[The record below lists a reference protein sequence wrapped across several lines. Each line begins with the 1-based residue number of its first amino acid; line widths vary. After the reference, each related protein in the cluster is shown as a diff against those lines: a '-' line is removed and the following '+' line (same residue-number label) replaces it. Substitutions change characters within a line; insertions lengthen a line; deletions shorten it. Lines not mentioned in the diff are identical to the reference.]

1 MFATLTFII
10 LAIGTTYKLEDATA
24 TSLTFGK
31 TYDNRVRIT
40 NVQFADGL
48 TCFTP
53 KVDWLSYNTVADA
66 TAANPVPFETKRG
79 FQYMTITTKDC
90 IAMMD
95 NPTTES
101 LLYILLILVGI
112 IVDAVVW
119 VCIYKSW
126 KDGRRQVRPTATP
139 VVVVPQVTAAPK
151 GPQPQQQPALTTY
164 AATLMIEA
172 AIRRGDTCPVTL
184 APLTSVA
191 LLVPPCGHILSE
203 AARPTN
209 NMCPVCRA
217 PATYTPVPCKLT
229 VEQLP
234 V

>member
-1 MFATLTFII
+1 MLATLTFII

-24 TSLTFGK
+24 TSLTVGT

-40 NVQFADGL
+40 SVQFADGL

-53 KVDWLSYNTVADA
+53 KVDRLSYNTVADA
-66 TAANPVPFETKRG
+66 TAANPVPFATKRG
-79 FQYMTITTKDC
+79 FQYMTITNKDC

-95 NPTTES
+95 NPTSES
-101 LLYILLILVGI
+101 ILYILLNLVGI
-112 IVDAVVW
+112 AVDAAVW
-119 VCIYKSW
+119 VCIYRGW
-126 KDGRRQVRPTATP
+126 KDRRRQ
-139 VVVVPQVTAAPK
+139 VVVPQVTAAPK
-151 GPQPQQQPALTTY
+151 APQPQQPSLTTY

-172 AIRRGDTCPVTL
+172 AIQRGDTCPVTL

>member
-24 TSLTFGK
+24 TSLTLGT

-40 NVQFADGL
+40 SVQFADGL

-53 KVDWLSYNTVADA
+53 KVDRLSYNTVADA

-79 FQYMTITTKDC
+79 FQYMTITKKEC

-101 LLYILLILVGI
+101 LLYILLILAGI
-112 IVDAVVW
+112 IVDAVVC
-119 VCIYKSW
+119 VCIYSIW
-126 KDGRRQVRPTATP
+126 RGGRRQVRPTATP
-139 VVVVPQVTAAPK
+139 VAVVPQVTVAPK
-151 GPQPQQQPALTTY
+151 EPQPQQPALTTY

-217 PATYTPVPCKLT
+217 PAMYTPVSCKLT